1 MLPTILL
8 GSLGEL
14 VKTLQRRG
22 VSKEGNRL
30 LRWALVI
37 ASTQA
42 VRRVWNEDS
51 DYLPVLRR
59 TSVRGVSSRI
69 DVVRR
74 ATGSPDRSGDWAAS
88 FTQKQHDQHEP
99 HGGSK

>member
-51 DYLPVLRR
+51 DYLAVLRQTILR
-59 TSVRGVSSRI
+59 GGVSSRI
-69 DVVRR
+69 DMVRR
-74 ATGSPDRSGDWAAS
+74 ATGSPDRSGDWAAP
-88 FTQKQHDQHEP
+88 FTPEAAR
-99 HGGSK
+99 SS

>member
-14 VKTLQRRG
+14 VKMLQRRG

-51 DYLPVLRR
+51 DYLAVLRQ
-59 TSVRGVSSRI
+59 TILRGGEL
-69 DVVRR
+69 
-74 ATGSPDRSGDWAAS
+74 ADRHGPPSGGLAGP
-88 FTQKQHDQHEP
+88 FR
-99 HGGSK
+99 